1 MIVEENVFRYNLLMN
16 FNAFVFLQILS
27 ILHKRVYYSVT
38 EIASYSKRQLLQ
50 SNILASNIEQDF
62 SSSSKLHILDA
73 MACPWQ
79 NVACFA
85 LQSRIGTSMYYGH
98 HMLPIPQLKAIPAS
112 YDQSQTGVVINMCH
126 FRQGYQRYVTLYS
139 QYYPIK

>member
-1 MIVEENVFRYNLLMN
+1 MDY
-16 FNAFVFLQILS
+16 NAFVFLQILS
-27 ILHKRVYYSVT
+27 ILHKRVYFSVT
-38 EIASYSKRQLLQ
+38 VIASYSKIQ
-50 SNILASNIEQDF
+50 SNIFASNIEQAF

>member
-1 MIVEENVFRYNLLMN
+1 MRFVVENVVRKMIVEENVFQYNLLMN

-73 MACPWQ
+73 MACP
-79 NVACFA
+79 
-85 LQSRIGTSMYYGH
+85 
-98 HMLPIPQLKAIPAS
+98 
-112 YDQSQTGVVINMCH
+112 
-126 FRQGYQRYVTLYS
+126 
-139 QYYPIK
+139 

>member
-1 MIVEENVFRYNLLMN
+1 MDY
-16 FNAFVFLQILS
+16 NAFVFLQILS

-38 EIASYSKRQLLQ
+38 VIASYSKIQ
-50 SNILASNIEQDF
+50 SNIFASNIEQDF

-98 HMLPIPQLKAIPAS
+98 HMLPIPQLKVIPAS
-112 YDQSQTGVVINMCH
+112 YDQSQTGVVINIH
-126 FRQGYQRYVTLYS
+126 VTSDKAINDTLHLTRNQLS
-139 QYYPIK
+139 D